1 MIAASWVRKHTAS
14 KDRTMAT
21 NPDTPRPDR
30 IEPQS
35 PPERPPVIE
44 PDGVPPVIQPD
55 ETPVVEPDQAEPQ
68 SPQEVPMPPD

>member
-1 MIAASWVRKHTAS
+1 
-14 KDRTMAT
+14 MAT

-35 PPERPPVIE
+35 PPESPPVIE
-44 PDGVPPVIQPD
+44 PDGVPPVIRPD

-68 SPQEVPMPPD
+68 SPQEVPLPPD